1 MVVLILLVAM
11 VSTTMTSVS
20 ASSLRKLHPKPK
32 PEPRPLTTDM
42 MRDAA
47 SRCVDDPDWRYKG
60 ISRKSC
66 DWIGEKEDRKVK
78 KCKQSHWRKNCKETC
93 GKCGMKKCPK
103 HVDSDKFEE
112 SCKDYKDG
120 LECFYDYSVIG
131 CAADGSDTTCNP
143 GTSWTCGDD
152 FQWRKDFLPQIQC
165 ISDYEES
172 GKKCDPETYKAPE
185 PEEDVGG
192 ETPVVCPDFVPTQ
205 YMNCERNGPTPGGCF
220 YNYEVD
226 GCTENTLVCLA
237 IDTFFCADEDD
248 GKGMIWKHEA
258 RESEGCG
265 DGMPENWPSG
275 ACDPNEPVLLPD
287 NDATIPG
294 VPKPSYCPL
303 SAPQHDQPCT
313 RLGADAA
320 NPDGCEYNHIV
331 TGCNLD
337 DLWCIPIESA
347 HCEGPDPIEVCKGDS
362 CRWMEET
369 YWATSV
375 ASILDCGDQPEGS
388 PWSHACDPLTFAKE
402 DYADVYSTPSP
413 RPIDKPFDCPERR
426 PRPND
431 HCKLDGITPP
441 NGCPYGHVVTGCTQ
455 GALGCRPIVLAECVA
470 SNEPVYD
477 VIAGES
483 YDGIWQI
490 MSFAMEECTDVP
502 RDWPAG
508 GYCDPS
514 LFDASDYLLDPTPAP
529 TTRPR

>member
-1 MVVLILLVAM
+1 
-11 VSTTMTSVS
+11 
-20 ASSLRKLHPKPK
+20 
-32 PEPRPLTTDM
+32 

-60 ISRKSC
+60 NSRKSC

-192 ETPVVCPDFVPTQ
+192 ETP
-205 YMNCERNGPTPGGCF
+205 
-220 YNYEVD
+220 
-226 GCTENTLVCLA
+226 
-237 IDTFFCADEDD
+237 
-248 GKGMIWKHEA
+248 
-258 RESEGCG
+258 
-265 DGMPENWPSG
+265 
-275 ACDPNEPVLLPD
+275 
-287 NDATIPG
+287 TIPG

-303 SAPQHDQPCT
+303 SAPEHGLPCT

-337 DLWCIPIESA
+337 DLGCIPIESA
-347 HCEGPDPIEVCKGDS
+347 HCEGQDPIEVCKGDS

-375 ASILDCGDQPEGS
+375 ASIQFCGDQPEGS

-402 DYADVYSTPSP
+402 DYAEVYSTPP
-413 RPIDKPFDCPERR
+413 GPIDKPFDCPEKR
-426 PRPND
+426 PNQND
-431 HCKLDGITPP
+431 HCKMDGITPP
-441 NGCPYGHVVTGCTQ
+441 DGCPYRHIVTGCTQ
-455 GALGCRPIVLAECVA
+455 NALGCSPIVLAECVA
-470 SNEPVYD
+470 SNEPFYD

-490 MSFAMEECTDVP
+490 RTFAMEECTDVP
-502 RDWPAG
+502 KYWPAG
-508 GYCDPS
+508 EYCDPS
-514 LFDASDYLLDPTPAP
+514 LFDASDYLLGPTPAP
-529 TTRPR
+529 TSRPPPRPR